1 MKKHSWKFV
10 ENSAPKMT
18 REHRRKCHIR
28 IAQARKIIST
38 PIPYFSVM
46 FFQLNDTTT
55 SHSWMLTFFIADV
68 VSSQRFLREDFAT
81 GGVATEISDPEL
93 AEPAPADTAVST
105 LFVRDSD
112 APTDAVLFV
121 RE

>member
-1 MKKHSWKFV
+1 
-10 ENSAPKMT
+10 
-18 REHRRKCHIR
+18 
-28 IAQARKIIST
+28 
-38 PIPYFSVM
+38 M

-93 AEPAPADTAVST
+93 AEPAEPAPADTAVST